1 MAASGAVWSGE
12 RTTLSPFESF
22 SYCTGIPSPACRAF
36 SPSAAAGFGAGA
48 LAQAAAQRS
57 GSHRDALIGIRP
69 PARGQITGVLLPAA
83 TRGRAVYFNYVP
95 VVALGAPRSK
105 RRRTK
110 MGTIRAMPIT
120 TATTTQIHLT
130 SCARAL
136 EAPK

>member
-22 SYCTGIPSPACRAF
+22 SYCTGIPSPACGDF

-48 LAQAAAQRS
+48 LAQATAQRS
-57 GSHRDALIGIRP
+57 GSHRDALIGFDLP
-69 PARGQITGVLLPAA
+69 PAGQITDVLLPAP

-95 VVALGAPRSK
+95 VVAGGAPRSK

-110 MGTIRAMPIT
+110 MGTMSAMAIT
-120 TATTTQIHLT
+120 TATTTQIHLM
-130 SCARAL
+130 SWARAL